1 MIVPFVMT
9 MLTTAD
15 KPYLWSF
22 YTLMNLANKQKK
34 VMIAQEE
41 YFTAPSVFVKQGR
54 KEVCDENF
62 MKRSGYSKPTDKEV
76 DELDKYPVPK
86 SLEEE
91 LIKEKGCHNAAQ
103 IFFLSQR
110 WEKFEQL
117 IDKYINEIESKHG
130 EKIEAFMTL
139 CHYPSLSAVA
149 EKHGIKVIHFE
160 LGALRD
166 PAYLKTVYFDFHNL
180 YGDSSAE
187 RRYNEFGKSAAKK
200 VPLLDKRTILALMYK
215 DNFMK
220 YLTVLDK
227 KPEYKMGVALGY
239 ATWPMFQVNTWMND
253 EELLYQVSKYYKPEE
268 FITRKHPADPA
279 SAQYMKY
286 DYSKDIE
293 SANTVEFVLRCE
305 RVVSLASNVSFE
317 AMLYGRTAYTMTYY
331 GPYFNSKHDL
341 SDTALSETS
350 DEYVSFYVLGYLVQ
364 FEYALDLDY
373 IKWRL
378 SEPNEKDIYLKHLEY
393 YLNIYGL
400 NLTDA
405 NKSLYEKLISARKF
419 DANKKYT
426 FGNSRKPALSVRDCQ
441 IQIEKLKA
449 ELEKKNERIAALLQ
463 SDSTIGG

>member
-22 YTLMNLANKQKK
+22 YMLMQLAMKQKN

-41 YFTAPSVFVKQGR
+41 YFTPPSVFEQQGR

-62 MKRSGYSKPTDKEV
+62 MKRSGYNKPTDAQIEQ
-76 DELDKYPVPK
+76 LDKYAVPK

-91 LIKEKGCHNAAQ
+91 LVKEKGCHNAAQ

-110 WEKFEQL
+110 WEKFEAL
-117 IDKYINEIESKHG
+117 IEQFINEIESKHG
-130 EKIEAFMTL
+130 EKIDAFMTL
-139 CHYPSLSAVA
+139 CHYPSLCAVA
-149 EKHGIKVIHFE
+149 EKHGIRVIHFE

-166 PAYLKTVYFDFHNL
+166 PAYVKTVYFDFCNL

-187 RRYNEFGKSAAKK
+187 RRYKKFCKSGKKK
-200 VPLLDKRTILALMYK
+200 VPILDKKTILALMYN

-220 YLTVLDK
+220 YLTMLGR

-293 SANTVEFVLRCE
+293 STNTVEFILRCE

-331 GPYFNSKHDL
+331 GPYFNSKHDI
-341 SDTALSETS
+341 SDTALCETP
-350 DEYVSFYVLGYLVQ
+350 DDYVSFYTFGYLTP
-364 FEYALDLDY
+364 FDFILDLEY

-378 SEPNEKDIYLKHLEY
+378 TEPSEEEIYNKHLGY
-393 YLNIYGL
+393 YLRKYGL
-400 NLTDA
+400 KAADA
-405 NKSLYEKLISARKF
+405 SSGLYGKIISARKF
-419 DANKKYT
+419 DLNKEYK
-426 FGNSRKPALSVRDCQ
+426 FGTARKPAMSLRDCQ

-449 ELEKKNERIAALLQ
+449 ELEKKNERIASLT
-463 SDSTIGG
+463 SGK